1 MKDDF
6 DEDRKIS
13 LVSHVSKNDIWII
26 VCGYSHHII
35 GDKSKFEKLEH
46 YNGSCVK
53 FGNDAPCYV
62 KGKGSI
68 ILNDKIRC
76 DNAYWV
82 DGLKYN
88 LLSVAQL
95 NSSGYQVEFH
105 HKQAKIFN
113 ATSELIGSGKQTR
126 CNFLYVDL
134 SKDTCLFAQFED
146 SSL

>member
-1 MKDDF
+1 MGDES
-6 DEDRKIS
+6 DEDENFDKTALIS
-13 LVSHVSKNDIWII
+13 HLSKNHKWII
-26 VCGYSHHII
+26 DNGCSHHMIS
-35 GDKSKFEKLEH
+35 DTSKFEKLEH

-76 DNAYWV
+76 DNAHWV

-95 NSSGYQVEFH
+95 NSSGYRVEF
-105 HKQAKIFN
+105 
-113 ATSELIGSGKQTR
+113 
-126 CNFLYVDL
+126 
-134 SKDTCLFAQFED
+134 
-146 SSL
+146 